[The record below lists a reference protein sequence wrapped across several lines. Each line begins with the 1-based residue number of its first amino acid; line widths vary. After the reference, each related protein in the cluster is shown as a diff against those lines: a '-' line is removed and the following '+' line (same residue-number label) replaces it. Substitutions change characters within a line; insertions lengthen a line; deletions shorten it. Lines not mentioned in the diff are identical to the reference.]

1 MRIIFI
7 SLIFLSFLSSCNKN
21 DLKKQNGI
29 SLDQIESEENGNPTQ
44 AKKELRTRP
53 SNILLTG
60 NSDHRLVTVY
70 KINYNTRT
78 EAYYTGTNNFLRDY
92 SYSYDD
98 DDSYDG
104 YGSNRRVKKYQF
116 FMPGIEA
123 VAGYNMMNVSHYDFK
138 TKEKNNF
145 FEKPV
150 LVNTLYYPCLEQDS
164 LQGQPIN
171 RDYYM
176 VSVYDEDT
184 NQDSLINRNDLRRFY
199 HFDLDGSNQSPLVP
213 LNYSVMSSEYDAEND
228 VMYVFAKL
236 DENTNGKREEEE
248 PIHIFWLALK
258 APKIGERLY

>member
-29 SLDQIESEENGNPTQ
+29 SLDQIESEENGNPIQ
-44 AKKELRTRP
+44 AKKDLRTRP
-53 SNILLTG
+53 SNVLLTG

-70 KINYNTRT
+70 KINYNPRT

-92 SYSYDD
+92 SYRY

-104 YGSNRRVKKYQF
+104 YGSDRQVKSYQF

-123 VAGYNMMNVSHYDFK
+123 VAGYNMMNVSHYNFK
-138 TKEKNNF
+138 TKEKKTL

-236 DENTNGKREEEE
+236 DENANGRREEEE